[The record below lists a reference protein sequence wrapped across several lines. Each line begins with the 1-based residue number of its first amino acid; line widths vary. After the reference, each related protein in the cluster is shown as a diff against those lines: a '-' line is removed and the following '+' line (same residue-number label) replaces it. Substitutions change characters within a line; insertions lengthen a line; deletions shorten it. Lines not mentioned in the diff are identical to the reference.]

1 MKASRAIAIGA
12 VLALV
17 SAVGIILA
25 VPSVDDFSLD
35 NPYWNGMSA
44 AGSDLGIS
52 VGGAP
57 DPASTALLIVGPDTP
72 FTAARVEAIR
82 GYLASGGL
90 VLLLDDFGEGN
101 SLLEGLG
108 APVRVNGSLLLD
120 PLFMERSRFYPRASP
135 AGGYV
140 HSVIMDYASSVQLQG
155 AGTAGVRVLLESSA
169 FSFLDLDGDG
179 EYTAGEPYGP
189 FPVAVE
195 VAYDKGKLV
204 VVSDS
209 SMLINSVYGISKG
222 NAEFVREVAGN
233 RKILA
238 DYGNNAASPYASLRS
253 AALSAAGAVAE
264 YPELRYLMAVAGAWA
279 LFSVDF
285 RLAVSR
291 LRGFSGDEADG
302 EYTRAA
308 ESHPGWDMRLLRE
321 TWAEM
326 KAKGVA
332 EPPNTKVKQ
341 NEIRVGEYGS

>member
-1 MKASRAIAIGA
+1 MMKASRAIAIGA
-12 VLALV
+12 VFAFM
-17 SAVGIILA
+17 SAAGIILA

-44 AGSDLGIS
+44 AASDLGIS
-52 VGGAP
+52 DGAAL
-57 DPASTALLIVGPDTP
+57 DPSSTALLIVGPDTP
-72 FTAARVEAIR
+72 FTAARVESIK

-108 APVRVNGSLLLD
+108 APVRINGSLLLD
-120 PLFMERSRFYPRASP
+120 PLFMEKSRFYPRASP

-155 AGTAGVRVLLESSA
+155 SGTAGVRVLLESSA

-179 EYTAGEPYGP
+179 KYTAGEPYGP
-189 FPVAVE
+189 FPVAME
-195 VAYDKGKLV
+195 VAYGKGKLV

-209 SMLINSVYGISKG
+209 SILINSVYGLSKG
-222 NAEFVREVAGN
+222 NADFVRDLAGN

-253 AALSAAGAVAE
+253 TVLSAAGAVAE
-264 YPELRYLMAVAGAWA
+264 YPELRYLVAVAGAWA
-279 LFSVDF
+279 LFSLDF
-285 RLAVSR
+285 KLAVSR
-291 LRGFSGDEADG
+291 LKGSRRDEADE

-308 ESHPGWDMRLLRE
+308 ESHPGWDLKLLRE

-326 KAKGVA
+326 RAKGVA
-332 EPPNTKVKQ
+332 EPPKHESGKQ
-341 NEIRVGEYGS
+341 NEIRAD